1 VQFEVVDIM
10 ADPEGMTRLMA
21 FGVRNV
27 PVVSRGKE
35 YVFGQVLADVARL
48 AGVKPPGQ
56 AGLTPAQMVERW
68 LFVLTAAQRFVRQ
81 LPTDYMEERAIAN
94 RDRSVRYMA
103 FHVFRIGEAL
113 LEVTQGEEMTVERP
127 NVPPGDHL
135 QTGDQIAVYGDDIIR
150 RITAW
155 WGSVADPTCA
165 GKVPTYYGMQPMRD
179 VLERC
184 TWHSAQHVRQLMVIL
199 ERLNIAPDTPVTD
212 KDLAGLPMP
221 KGVWE

>member
-1 VQFEVVDIM
+1 MQFEVVDIM
-10 ADPEGMTRLMA
+10 VNPDGMQRLLA

-27 PVVSRGKE
+27 PVVARGNE

-56 AGLTPAQMVERW
+56 AGLTPAQMVEKW

-81 LPTDYMEERAIAN
+81 LPTDYMEERAISN

-103 FHVFRIGEAL
+103 FHVFRIGEAF

-127 NVPPGDHL
+127 NVPPGDEL
-135 QTGDQIAVYGDDIIR
+135 KTGAQIAVYGDDIIK

-155 WGSVADPTCA
+155 WGGATDRECA

-184 TWHSAQHVRQLMVIL
+184 TWHSAQHVRQLMAIL
-199 ERLNIAPDTPVTD
+199 ERLNITPDKAVTD
-212 KDLAGLPMP
+212 QDLAGLPMP

>member
-1 VQFEVVDIM
+1 MVNPD
-10 ADPEGMTRLMA
+10 GMQRLLA

-27 PVVSRGKE
+27 PVVARGKE

-56 AGLTPAQMVERW
+56 AGLTPAQMVEKW
-68 LFVLTAAQRFVRQ
+68 LFVLAAAQRFVRQ
-81 LPTDYMEERAIAN
+81 LPTDYMEERAISN

-103 FHVFRIGEAL
+103 FHVFRIGEAF

-127 NVPPGDHL
+127 NVPPGDEL
-135 QTGDQIAVYGDDIIR
+135 KTGAQIAVYGDDIIK
-150 RITAW
+150 RIDAW
-155 WGSVADPTCA
+155 WSGASDRTCE

-184 TWHSAQHVRQLMVIL
+184 VWHSAQHVRQLMAIL

-212 KDLAGLPMP
+212 QDLAGLPMP